1 MRKRISESNIFAKF
15 DLFEEY
21 RKIEYIMTS

>member
-1 MRKRISESNIFAKF
+1 MRKRISESNIFPKF